1 MQIDLNGMYFIVNLT
16 DDPAPD
22 AAGAGLMAEIV
33 DEGFRGPVRRAPAQ
47 TLGDVVRLIRGYT
60 GMKPDAD
67 TLKDLSGYLEDRLDR
82 AMETVAEPVVLQQTA

>member
-1 MQIDLNGMYFIVNLT
+1 MQIDLNGMYYIVNLT
-16 DDPAPD
+16 PA
-22 AAGAGLMAEIV
+22 AAGSGLIAEIV

-67 TLKDLSGYLEDRLDR
+67 TLKELSGYLEDRLDR
-82 AMETVAEPVVLQQTA
+82 AMEAVAEPVVLQQTA